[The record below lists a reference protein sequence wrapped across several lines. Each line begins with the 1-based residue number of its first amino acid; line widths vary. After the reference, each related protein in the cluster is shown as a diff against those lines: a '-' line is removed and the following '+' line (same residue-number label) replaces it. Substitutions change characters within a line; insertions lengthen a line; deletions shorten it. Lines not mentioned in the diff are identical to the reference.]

1 MKQKHVTTLVAIVI
15 LVAWGLIFG
24 FEDKDSANTNFSNDV
39 SLDDLKAPPAIT
51 SNAGND
57 SLLIKSYKEKQ
68 SKVWMEV
75 ELEVTRLLP
84 DDNEGSRHQKFIAAT
99 TSGHTVLVS
108 HNIDLA
114 DRVPVNKGSE
124 IELRGRYEWTD
135 RGGVLHWTHH
145 DPRGRIEGGW
155 IKVNGETYE

>member
-24 FEDKDSANTNFSNDV
+24 FPEDESNTDNKPVTAETKQDINIP
-39 SLDDLKAPPAIT
+39 SLVDNTDAFLLKT
-51 SNAGND
+51 F
-57 SLLIKSYKEKQ
+57 KQ
-68 SKVWMEV
+68 QKSKVWMEV
-75 ELEVTRLLP
+75 DLEVTRLLP
-84 DDNEGSRHQKFIAAT
+84 DDNEGSRHQKFIAASN
-99 TSGHTVLVS
+99 SGHTVLVS

-124 IELRGRYEWTD
+124 IKLRGRYEWND

-145 DPRGRIEGGW
+145 DPRGKIEGGW
-155 IKVNGETYE
+155 IEVNGEQYR